1 MQVGFQSILCGGV
14 ISCLVVLANGV
25 CPGKAQVR
33 PDARTTTPTEVRR
46 VSKMIGSSAQL
57 KAGDKVGK
65 VKDLVIDKESTI
77 EFVVVDFE
85 EELILVPFNLIQVD
99 IAREVIIIDVERE
112 RLRRFRRI
120 SKITEVQTLSTI
132 LKASIALRGG
142 GTFGQVEDIVI
153 RERGRVDFVVVI
165 FEERL
170 FAVPFSLARLDFA
183 RQVVAI
189 DVERERLLRAPT
201 FTRDQFANLSVNSE
215 FSRQVNTFFQ
225 VPKERGEQPARPG
238 MPTTRPPEK
247 RLPETQPPTKRP
259 PEPRPPAKRP
269 PPKRPP
275 DKGTP
280 EKPPPQTESPDKHPP
295 ETGTLEPAA

>member
-1 MQVGFQSILCGGV
+1 M
-14 ISCLVVLANGV
+14 
-25 CPGKAQVR
+25 
-33 PDARTTTPTEVRR
+33 
-46 VSKMIGSSAQL
+46 
-57 KAGDKVGK
+57 
-65 VKDLVIDKESTI
+65 
-77 EFVVVDFE
+77 DFE

-183 RQVVAI
+183 RQVVACRDLGTGRI
-189 DVERERLLRAPT
+189 FGFGCRSFTGEVEFVRL
-201 FTRDQFANLSVNSE
+201 VG
-215 FSRQVNTFFQ
+215 RQ
-225 VPKERGEQPARPG
+225 G
-238 MPTTRPPEK
+238 
-247 RLPETQPPTKRP
+247 
-259 PEPRPPAKRP
+259 
-269 PPKRPP
+269 
-275 DKGTP
+275 
-280 EKPPPQTESPDKHPP
+280 
-295 ETGTLEPAA
+295 